1 MRNKELVEISIL
13 PNNHPNVCLAWT
25 FLVCFSPPAII
36 KMNTTLVD
44 RVANTE
50 GRRIPQDIALE
61 TLLQSANN
69 PENAY
74 LCIFFIA
81 WNAVGCFTFCQT
93 KETQKWNSRYS
104 IYSSKIQLK
113 RLDTPPTSGSKESQ
127 VKQLQNNGAAW
138 SPCCSNSNPKT
149 RQHRCNEQPG

>member
-1 MRNKELVEISIL
+1 MKNEELVEISIL
-13 PNNHPNVCLAWT
+13 PNNHPNICLVWT

-36 KMNTTLVD
+36 KMDTPLVD

-50 GRRIPQDIALE
+50 GGRIPQDIALE

-69 PENAY
+69 PENTY

-81 WNAVGCFTFCQT
+81 WNAVGCFTFCQI
-93 KETQKWNSRYS
+93 KEKQKWNSRYS

-113 RLDTPPTSGSKESQ
+113 RLDTLPTSGSKESQ
-127 VKQLQNNGAAW
+127 VKQLQNNGTAW
-138 SPCCSNSNPKT
+138 SPRRSNSNQKA
-149 RQHRCNEQPG
+149 RQHSCMEQLG